1 MSTIKKLH
9 QRWNRDADYRKA
21 YERLEPEFNIA
32 RALIEAR
39 RLHAEVPGRADE
51 DHVIGG
57 GAPPSL
63 CTLGKVVRATG
74 TKLRIRFD
82 PMGEH

>member
-39 RLHAEVPGRADE
+39 RRAGFTQKNLAERMK
-51 DHVIGG
+51 
-57 GAPPSL
+57 
-63 CTLGKVVRATG
+63 TT
-74 TKLRIRFD
+74 
-82 PMGEH
+82 